1 MILSGYTEMVRLMKR
16 AAVDAVESG
25 KPCDVL
31 FGTVQ
36 GVAPLEIFVE
46 MGMVLQADE
55 LIVGERL
62 TDHTV
67 ELSFDDAG
75 VKQVFTTWDMEEQEE
90 SAERKISFTRPVRHR
105 VTVYGGLQVGE
116 QVILLRKQ
124 NGQRF
129 VVLDRVVNV

>member
-1 MILSGYTEMVRLMKR
+1 MSEYTEMVRLMKR

-36 GVAPLEIFVE
+36 GVSPLEVFVE

-62 TDHTV
+62 TDHRTV
-67 ELSFDDAG
+67 WEDEEGERRTAT
-75 VKQVFTTWDMEEQEE
+75 VF
-90 SAERKISFTRPVRHR
+90 
-105 VTVYGGLQVGE
+105 GGLKTGE
-116 QVILLRKQ
+116 GVILLRKQ
-124 NGQRF
+124 NGQQF
-129 VVLDRVVNV
+129 VVLDRVVSV

>member
-1 MILSGYTEMVRLMKR
+1 MSGYTEMVRLMKR

-67 ELSFDDAG
+67 DEVLAVYMRSPHSY
-75 VKQVFTTWDMEEQEE
+75 T
-90 SAERKISFTRPVRHR
+90 AEDVVEIQCHGKEKIS
-105 VTVYGGLQVGE
+105 E
-116 QVILLRKQ
+116 
-124 NGQRF
+124 F
-129 VVLDRVVNV
+129 V